1 MNGSLP
7 LVTAIIPV
15 HNGEAFVAEAIVSV
29 LGQTYMPLECLVVDD
44 GSTDHTAE
52 IVSAFGKQVRSIRQS
67 KGGPAAARN
76 TGARSATGQV
86 LAFLDAD
93 DIWEQCKIER
103 QVNLLL
109 QRPELGLVYCGFYIA
124 DGAGRP
130 VQAVPVAE
138 PSVALRNILL
148 DESPSLGLG
157 STALIPR
164 EVFFEVGGF
173 DESLRMC
180 EDGDLGWRLAALFP
194 IATVPE
200 PLVRYR
206 IHGVQRQ
213 IAEPGFERYWKSV
226 LDRAFGSR
234 ILPPEVQR
242 LERRA
247 RTNLAL
253 MLAYLYR
260 RDRKGRSARQVC
272 HALWLSPRRTIR
284 WMATSVRRR
293 LRARQA
299 GRA

>member
-1 MNGSLP
+1 MSASSP

-15 HNGEAFVAEAIVSV
+15 HNGGAFVAEAIESV
-29 LGQTYMPLECLVVDD
+29 LGQTYEPMECLVVDD
-44 GSTDHTAE
+44 GSTDHTLE
-52 IVSAFGKQVRSIRQS
+52 ILRAFGKRIRSIRQS
-67 KGGPAAARN
+67 KRGPAAARN
-76 TGARSATGQV
+76 AGARFASGHL

-93 DIWEQCKIER
+93 DIWEQRKIER

-109 QRPELGLVYCGFYIA
+109 QRPDLGLVYCGFYIA
-124 DGAGRP
+124 DRDGRP
-130 VQAVPVAE
+130 LEAAPVAD

-164 EVFFEVGGF
+164 EVFLEVGGF

-180 EDGDLGWRLAALFP
+180 EDGDLGWRLAARFP
-194 IATVPE
+194 IDTVPE

-226 LDRAFGSR
+226 LDKAFGSR
-234 ILPPEVQR
+234 ILPQEVQR

-260 RDRKGRSARQVC
+260 RDRKGRSALQVC
-272 HALWLSPRRTIR
+272 HALWLSPHRTVR
-284 WMATSVRRR
+284 WIATSVRRR
-293 LRARQA
+293 LGARQA
-299 GRA
+299 LRP